1 MKTLIELF
9 DQEPIYNYLAATV
22 FEPDRVCFLGDYESL
37 DIDVSSAAHEYAQ
50 LVGLDCSFSFSAAD
64 SDNYDE
70 MRRKLKELIR
80 RETEAGNE
88 CFIDVTGGR
97 DLALVA
103 AGSLI
108 PYDAK
113 IVYYDRSINAFRHLG
128 EERLTGV
135 DIGLS
140 CDAFITIA
148 GGTVYS
154 DSRNKKFTD
163 EEWEI
168 IRRVIGICFKNR
180 DVWNRFI
187 KYLQKVAK
195 GENERVADDLNVDAV
210 FSFDDGDGKTFRC
223 HEEIMR
229 ELAAAGII
237 EYLRFSPDKKR
248 VRFSFINREM
258 AILLVNEGVWLELA
272 VYLAGIESEKFFDVQ
287 SSVKFVWDI
296 PSRSESLE
304 EIVDRPVPRNEV
316 DVVLTRGVLPVFVSC
331 KTRMPTNDDL
341 NELYALRK
349 KFGGELAAAVLAT
362 TKSVDRKSPIW
373 ERAEEMQI
381 SIIDERYFENGTV
394 MKQLEKVT
402 ELK

>member
-1 MKTLIELF
+1 MKTLIELY

-22 FEPDRVCFLGDYESL
+22 FEPDKVCFIGDYESL
-37 DIDVSSAAHEYAQ
+37 DIDAV
-50 LVGLDCSFSFSAAD
+50 SAAD
-64 SDNYDE
+64 GYKSLMGLECKFSFVYADSNNYDE
-70 MRRKLKELIR
+70 MRRKLKEAVH

-108 PYDAK
+108 PYDVK

-128 EERLTGV
+128 EERNTEV
-135 DIGLS
+135 DVGLS
-140 CDAFITIA
+140 CEAFITIA
-148 GGTVYS
+148 GGAVYS

-168 IRRVIGICFKNR
+168 IRKVIGIYFKNR

-195 GENERVADDLNVDAV
+195 GENEKVADDLNVDAE
-210 FSFDDGDGKTFRC
+210 FSFDDGGGRILKCD
-223 HEEIMR
+223 ENIMR
-229 ELAAAGII
+229 ELAGAGII

-248 VRFSFINREM
+248 VRFSFINEVM
-258 AILLVNEGVWLELA
+258 AMLLVNEGVWLELA

-296 PSRSESLE
+296 PSKSETLE
-304 EIVDRPVPRNEV
+304 EIVDQPVPRNEV
-316 DVVLTRGVLPVFVSC
+316 DVVLTRGVLPIFISC

-349 KFGGELAAAVLAT
+349 KFGGELVAAVLAT
-362 TKSVDRKSPIW
+362 TKYVSKDSPIW
-373 ERAEEMQI
+373 ERAQEMDI
-381 SIIDERYFENGTV
+381 SIVDERCFENGRIT
-394 MKQLEKVT
+394 KTLEKIT
-402 ELK
+402 EL

>member
-37 DIDVSSAAHEYAQ
+37 DIDVSSASDEYAQ
-50 LVGLDCSFSFSAAD
+50 LMGLKCKFSLSAAD
-64 SDNYDE
+64 SGNYDE

-80 RETEAGNE
+80 KETEAGNE
-88 CFIDVTGGR
+88 CTIDVTGGR

-113 IVYYDRSINAFRHLG
+113 IIYYDRGINAFRHLG
-128 EERLTGV
+128 EDKITEV
-135 DIGLS
+135 DVGLS

-148 GGTVYS
+148 GGAVYS
-154 DSRNKKFTD
+154 DARNKKFTD

-168 IRRVIGICFKNR
+168 IRRVIGIYFKNR

-195 GENERVADDLNVDAV
+195 GENERVADDLNVDAD

-229 ELAAAGII
+229 ELADAGII

-258 AILLVNEGVWLELA
+258 AMLLVNEGVWLELA
-272 VYLAGIESEKFFDVQ
+272 VYLAGTESEKFFDVQ

-296 PSRSESLE
+296 PSKSETLE

-316 DVVLTRGVLPVFVSC
+316 DVVLTRGVLPVFISC

-362 TKSVDRKSPIW
+362 TKYVDRKSPIW

-381 SIIDERYFENGTV
+381 SIVDERHFENGTL
-394 MKQLEKVT
+394 MKELERIT
-402 ELK
+402 EL